1 MQGLYGKSV
10 DPGHHPCDLPAGTAS
25 PTGRG
30 PLRSRSTVG
39 ITPIREHRVADLP
52 PPPHPAHTGCDN
64 PRVSAEELAV
74 DPLTAAR
81 RLLGATLWS
90 GSVGAYL
97 VEVEAYGG
105 DPAGPWHDPAA
116 HSGRGRTPRNAAM
129 FGPPGRLYVYRS
141 YGMHTCVN
149 IVSGPDGVASGVL
162 LRSAE
167 IIAGHDIARARRP
180 AARGA
185 DDLARGPGN
194 LGSAL
199 GIHMDDYGT
208 DVFDPDSVIRLEL
221 GPPADPSR
229 ILAGP
234 RVGVSTEADRPW
246 RLWLHHSRAVSVY
259 RRSPRAPQIEES
271 A

>member
-1 MQGLYGKSV
+1 MS
-10 DPGHHPCDLPAGTAS
+10 
-25 PTGRG
+25 
-30 PLRSRSTVG
+30 
-39 ITPIREHRVADLP
+39 AD
-52 PPPHPAHTGCDN
+52 
-64 PRVSAEELAV
+64 ELAV
-74 DPLTAAR
+74 DPLTAAQ

-90 GSVGAYL
+90 GPVAAYI

-141 YGMHTCVN
+141 YGMHTCANV
-149 IVSGPDGVASGVL
+149 ISGPDGVASGVL

-167 IIAGHDIARARRP
+167 ITAGHDIARTRRP
-180 AARGA
+180 AARGD

-199 GIHMDDYGT
+199 GIRMDDYGT
-208 DVFDPDSVIRLEL
+208 DLFDGRSGIRLEL
-221 GPPADPSR
+221 GVPADPSR
-229 ILAGP
+229 IAAGP
-234 RVGVSTEADRPW
+234 RVGVSEEADRPW
-246 RLWLHHSRAVSVY
+246 RLWLRDSRAVSAY
-259 RRSPRAPQIEES
+259 RRSPRAPRVEES

>member
-1 MQGLYGKSV
+1 ML
-10 DPGHHPCDLPAGTAS
+10 A
-25 PTGRG
+25 
-30 PLRSRSTVG
+30 
-39 ITPIREHRVADLP
+39 
-52 PPPHPAHTGCDN
+52 HPAPAPSARTGCDN

-141 YGMHTCVN
+141 YGMHTCAN

-221 GPPADPSR
+221 GPPADPAR

-246 RLWLHHSRAVSVY
+246 RLWLHHSRAVSTY
-259 RRSPRAPQIEES
+259 RRSPRAPRIEES

>member
-1 MQGLYGKSV
+1 M
-10 DPGHHPCDLPAGTAS
+10 
-25 PTGRG
+25 
-30 PLRSRSTVG
+30 
-39 ITPIREHRVADLP
+39 
-52 PPPHPAHTGCDN
+52 
-64 PRVSAEELAV
+64 SAEELAV
-74 DPLTAAR
+74 DPPTAAR

-90 GSVGAYL
+90 GPVGARL

-129 FGPPGRLYVYRS
+129 FGPPGHLYCYLS
-141 YGMHTCVN
+141 YGMHTCANV
-149 IVSGPDGVASGVL
+149 ISGPDGVASGVL

-185 DDLARGPGN
+185 NDLARGPGN

-199 GIHMDDYGT
+199 GIGLADYGT
-208 DVFDPDSVIRLEL
+208 DLFDPGSAIRLEL
-221 GPPADPSR
+221 GPPVDPAL
-229 ILAGP
+229 IAAGP
-234 RVGVSTEADRPW
+234 RVGVSAEADRPW
-246 RLWLHHSRAVSVY
+246 RVWLRDSGAVSAY
-259 RRSPRAPQIEES
+259 RRSPRAPRIQKP